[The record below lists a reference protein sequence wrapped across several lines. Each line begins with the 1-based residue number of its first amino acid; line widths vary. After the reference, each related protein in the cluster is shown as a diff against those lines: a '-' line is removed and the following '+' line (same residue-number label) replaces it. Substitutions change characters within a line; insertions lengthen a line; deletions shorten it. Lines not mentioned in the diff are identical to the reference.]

1 MPSSDEDCNIQ
12 ECVEASGDGSE
23 DTSEAPDAEGGGR
36 VWFFFFILFVFNF
49 HNYFINVPD
58 DHLNSI
64 SIVFDLVNNS
74 ALSRLF
80 SKLSFGS
87 EMKYCREKNVPKE
100 AY

>member
-1 MPSSDEDCNIQ
+1 MEHLLILEIVVAILCQAVMRIAIFKNVLRLAAMVQRTLLRLLMQKEEVGSDFI
-12 ECVEASGDGSE
+12 
-23 DTSEAPDAEGGGR
+23 
-36 VWFFFFILFVFNF
+36 FILFVFNF

-80 SKLSFGS
+80 SKLSFG
-87 EMKYCREKNVPKE
+87 
-100 AY
+100 

>member
-1 MPSSDEDCNIQ
+1 MQKEEVGSDFI
-12 ECVEASGDGSE
+12 
-23 DTSEAPDAEGGGR
+23 
-36 VWFFFFILFVFNF
+36 FILLLFNF

-80 SKLSFGS
+80 SKLSFG
-87 EMKYCREKNVPKE
+87 
-100 AY
+100 